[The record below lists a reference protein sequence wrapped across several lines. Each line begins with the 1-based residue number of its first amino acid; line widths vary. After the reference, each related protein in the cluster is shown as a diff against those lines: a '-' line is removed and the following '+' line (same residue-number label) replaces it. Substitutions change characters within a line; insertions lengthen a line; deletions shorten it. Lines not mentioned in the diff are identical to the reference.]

1 MGEWRGG
8 EREREGEWRRER
20 RRRRRKRRNNT
31 VSDMGSGKGVYIDK
45 ESKSSHIRKL
55 IIGV

>member
-1 MGEWRGG
+1 M
-8 EREREGEWRRER
+8 RERE
-20 RRRRRKRRNNT
+20 RKRRNNT